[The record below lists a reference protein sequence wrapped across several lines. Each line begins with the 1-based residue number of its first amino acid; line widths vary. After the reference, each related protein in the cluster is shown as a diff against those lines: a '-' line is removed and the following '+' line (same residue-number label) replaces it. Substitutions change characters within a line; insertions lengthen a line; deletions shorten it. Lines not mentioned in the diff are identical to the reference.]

1 MERENPFP
9 ISMLINSNV
18 CKINNFPILIIAY
31 HCTLSIIINSRTGA
45 IAGIANQP
53 LQVMMSTQEV
63 TSANNVNKPPSAIT
77 TASGVVLGVG
87 RGLVGMVTKPI
98 GQLFHYTLQH
108 GINLL
113 LKHY

>member
-1 MERENPFP
+1 MEKPFP
-9 ISMLINSNV
+9 ISMLYILINSNV
-18 CKINNFPILIIAY
+18 CKINNTPILIIAY
-31 HCTLSIIINSRTGA
+31 HCTLSIIIKLSLTGA

-63 TSANNVNKPPSAIT
+63 TSANNVNKSPSAIT

-98 GQLFHYTLQH
+98 GQLFH
-108 GINLL
+108 
-113 LKHY
+113 